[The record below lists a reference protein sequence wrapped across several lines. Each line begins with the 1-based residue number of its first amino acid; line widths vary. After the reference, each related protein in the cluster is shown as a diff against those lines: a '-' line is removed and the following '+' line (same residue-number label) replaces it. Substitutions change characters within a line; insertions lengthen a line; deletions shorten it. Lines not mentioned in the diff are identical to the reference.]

1 MGRGNCDLK
10 IEVEAQNPRKR
21 ERTMYEAPGGDREQF
36 AAGHA
41 SLDQADQSEFSKK
54 ERRGLSRDVLYTRRY

>member
-21 ERTMYEAPGGDREQF
+21 ERTMYEAPSGDREQF
-36 AAGHA
+36 AAGYA
-41 SLDQADQSEFSKK
+41 SLDQSSQDEFGKK
-54 ERRGLSRDVLYTRRY
+54 ERRGLAPDANYPRRY

>member
-10 IEVEAQNPRKR
+10 IEVEAQNSRKR
-21 ERTMYEAPGGDREQF
+21 ERTMYEAPSSDRDDL
-36 AAGHA
+36 AAGYA
-41 SLDQADQSEFSKK
+41 SLDQADQDEYGKK

>member
-1 MGRGNCDLK
+1 MGRGNGDLK
-10 IEVEAQNPRKR
+10 TELEAQSTRKR
-21 ERTMYEAPGGDREQF
+21 ERTMYEAPGSERENL
-36 AAGHA
+36 AAGYA